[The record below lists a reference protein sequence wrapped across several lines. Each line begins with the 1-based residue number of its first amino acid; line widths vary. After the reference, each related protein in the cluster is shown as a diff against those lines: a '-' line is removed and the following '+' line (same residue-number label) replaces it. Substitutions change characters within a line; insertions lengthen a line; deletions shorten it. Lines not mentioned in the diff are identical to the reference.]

1 MSRFKDEGSFTH
13 LIFFFPRNYLE
24 RPRGDV
30 AVFAWPQ
37 LFNKLRVGFGNL
49 PLHAQWIVLIQLIC
63 VLVFEEVLR
72 QRRGIA

>member
-1 MSRFKDEGSFTH
+1 MTILPSIY
-13 LIFFFPRNYLE
+13 LFPPINYLE

-37 LFNKLRVGFGNL
+37 LFNKLCVGSGDL

-72 QRRGIA
+72 QWRDIA